1 MTGAYVEL
9 AKLNAEIALVE
20 QQALS
25 HTQRERPILPTCHT
39 PILPRRVLV
48 VHVYHPEICF
58 CGVQRK
64 TAAAIEQAVDDVK
77 TAPKK
82 AVESVSNTVT
92 TGISEAQAK
101 ARAEVEAAK
110 ARINRN

>member
-25 HTQRERPILPTCHT
+25 LTHTQRPILPTCHT
-39 PILPRRVLV
+39 PILPRRV
-48 VHVYHPEICF
+48 HVYHPEIFF

-82 AVESVSNTVT
+82 AVEGVSNTVT